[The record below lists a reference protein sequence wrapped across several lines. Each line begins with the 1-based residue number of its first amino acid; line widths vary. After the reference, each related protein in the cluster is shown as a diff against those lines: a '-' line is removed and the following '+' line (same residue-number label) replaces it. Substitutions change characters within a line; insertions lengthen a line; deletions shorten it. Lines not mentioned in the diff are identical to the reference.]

1 VADID
6 RAAPEGLGRDPAD
19 ADQQA
24 GADELDE
31 TLHIRQAG
39 RDLRP
44 RRAPIR

>member
-1 VADID
+1 MADID
-6 RAAPEGLGRDPAD
+6 GAAPEGLGGDPAD

-31 TLHIRQAG
+31 ALDIRQAG